1 MGTISTAE
9 EIASA
14 VVYLTES
21 RQITGEVLHV
31 DGGAHNGK
39 W

>member
-9 EIASA
+9 EIPSA
-14 VVYLTES
+14 VVYLSES